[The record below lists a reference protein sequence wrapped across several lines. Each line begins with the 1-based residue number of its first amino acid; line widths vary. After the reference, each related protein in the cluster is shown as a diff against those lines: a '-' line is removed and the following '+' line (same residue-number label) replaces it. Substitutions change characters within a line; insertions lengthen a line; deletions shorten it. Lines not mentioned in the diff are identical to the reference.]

1 MNENAEHNVSLGKI
15 YIAMGCFLL
24 FFSLV
29 VLLSIFF
36 TDTFIGKITNLGAG
50 LILMIV
56 SGFMA
61 ISGRRL
67 KASGEGDS
75 SKS

>member
-15 YIAMGCFLL
+15 YIAMGFFLL